1 MGEVPKMF
9 ELDETIRKIKKKPL
23 CRSWKTN
30 LIWMRL
36 VSSDGDG
43 EGVAE
48 GQGKTD
54 KFIY

>member
-1 MGEVPKMF
+1 MF